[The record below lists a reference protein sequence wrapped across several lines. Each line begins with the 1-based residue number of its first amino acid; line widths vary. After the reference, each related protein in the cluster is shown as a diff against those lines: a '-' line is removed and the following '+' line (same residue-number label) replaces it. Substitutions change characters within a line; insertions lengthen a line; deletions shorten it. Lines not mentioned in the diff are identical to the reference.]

1 MYVIYSRKRPR
12 LDQAPAASLDAD
24 DPLESEDSS
33 DDDSDDDTA
42 ALLAELNRIKKERA
56 SDQARKVSRFVEMLL
71 CCFWVVQCLHV
82 LLHLSCRRLK
92 NDKRRSGSE
101 WKMF

>member
-1 MYVIYSRKRPR
+1 MLTLRFRKRPR

-56 SDQARKVSRFVEMLL
+56 SDQARKVNICLQLYCNYLFLYSVLTPFWFVL
-71 CCFWVVQCLHV
+71 
-82 LLHLSCRRLK
+82 
-92 NDKRRSGSE
+92 
-101 WKMF
+101 